1 MATLK
6 DVAKRAGVSIA
17 TVSCCLSGA
26 KNVRVET
33 KLRVMEA
40 IEELGYIPNSAARNL
55 KLRSSKEIGVVLP
68 DINDA
73 FYAEIL
79 KGISSQSQQ
88 EGYIINVAFSYGSKK
103 SESEKIEEFI
113 NKNVAGLL
121 ILSCQPENT
130 VFFKGRIEK
139 LNIPTVFMDRMPEG
153 IHVNFASFDN
163 YGTVYYFTR
172 NLLQKDYKDIALI
185 TGAHHLSSQKACLRG
200 YMDALNEA
208 GRPYHKEWVRVTNM
222 TKEDAFKA
230 AMLVCQKKIPHA
242 IISSSVTMTRGIWEA
257 LDIQGITPGKDI
269 QVLTL
274 GEESWSK
281 SDRLPGVTHSSRT
294 AFTMGTSVAG
304 LLIGNIAKPYTLEKQ
319 NLSFT
324 DDIVFTKLNLPARA
338 RRKKPGG
345 ISSSG
350 RRSLRILHYEIP
362 STNSIKLVSRCFSNL
377 YDVDIIYDSIGDI
390 MDLFQRIVEDGPDL
404 DPQYDIFVFDVPW
417 KDYLAD
423 NHYLEDITEVVEGP
437 DFNRNHILKENMDN
451 CYYKNRCVAIPLSGG
466 TQGMYYRQDLFEKAS
481 SMKAF
486 KDKYKIPLRAPRTWT
501 EFNGIAEFF
510 TRSCNPYSP
519 TEYGTSVS
527 GKTDGELAPELLIR
541 LWAEGGKMWNS
552 KNRVCMDTPQNEKAF
567 QVILETLNYVQRSP
581 FDTSIEEI
589 IEDFCSGKTAM
600 LVTCTEYAGEIRSSI
615 DTNVIGKVGYT
626 MLPGKAPMTVGWNMG
641 LSRYS
646 RNKELAHEYFRWL
659 CQKDTSYY
667 MTILGGQ
674 STLVYPYHSNE
685 ILELY
690 PWMRVVQDS
699 FRYSHSRSG
708 PVKTVTSRVMCSS
721 SPERIL
727 CNVMRNI
734 LNQGMSV
741 KEALRV
747 GQIEMEELFRE
758 YGYPM

>member
-33 KLRVMEA
+33 KLKVMEA

-55 KLRSSKEIGVVLP
+55 KLKSSNEIGVVLP

-79 KGISSQSQQ
+79 KGISSECQQ

-130 VFFKGRIEK
+130 AFFKGRIEK
-139 LNIPTVFMDRMPEG
+139 LNIPTVFMDRKPED
-153 IHVNFASFDN
+153 INVNFASFDN
-163 YGTVYYFTR
+163 YGTVYFFTR
-172 NLLQKDYKDIALI
+172 SLLQKEYKDIALI

-200 YMDALNEA
+200 YMDALGEF
-208 GRPYHKEWVRVTNM
+208 GCTYHKDWVRVTNM
-222 TKEDAFKA
+222 SKEDAFKA
-230 AMLVCQKKIPHA
+230 AMLVCQQKIPHA
-242 IISSSVTMTRGIWEA
+242 IISASVTMTRGIWEA
-257 LDIQGITPGKDI
+257 LDIQGISPGKDI

-274 GEESWSK
+274 GEESWNK
-281 SDRLPGVTHSSRT
+281 SDQLPGVTHSSRS
-294 AFTMGTSVAG
+294 AFTMGTSVAD
-304 LLIGNIAKPYTLEKQ
+304 LLIGNIAKPFSFEKK

-324 DDIVFTKLNLPARA
+324 DNIIYTKLNIPPRTE
-338 RRKKPGG
+338 RKSSV
-345 ISSSG
+345 ISVSG
-350 RRSLRILHYEIP
+350 RKTLRVLHYEIP
-362 STNSIKLVSRCFSNL
+362 STNSIKLVSRCFSNQ
-377 YDVDIIYDSIGDI
+377 YDVDIIYDNIDEA
-390 MDLFQRIVEDGPDL
+390 DKLFYRIANDGPQL
-404 DPQYDIFVFDVPW
+404 DPQYDILIFDVPW

-423 NHYLEDITEVVEGP
+423 NHCLEDITEVVESP
-437 DFNRNHILKENMDN
+437 DFNRDHILKENMEN

-466 TQGMYYRQDLFEKAS
+466 TQGLYYRQDLFEKAS
-481 SMKAF
+481 NMKAF

-510 TRSCNPYSP
+510 TRSYNPNSP

-527 GKTDGELAPELLIR
+527 GQYDGELAPELLIR

-552 KNRVCMDTPQNEKAF
+552 KNRVCMDSPQNERAF
-567 QVILETLNYVQRSP
+567 QIILQTLKYVERLP
-581 FDTSIEEI
+581 FDTSIDEI

-600 LVTCTEYAGEIRSSI
+600 LVTCTEYAGKIRSSI

-626 MLPGKAPMTVGWNMG
+626 MLPGKAPMTLGWNMG

-646 RNKELAHEYFRWL
+646 ENKELAYEYFRWL
-659 CQKDTSYY
+659 CRKDTSYY

-699 FRYSHSRSG
+699 FRYTRSRSG
-708 PVKTVTSRVMCSS
+708 PVKTVTSRVMCSN
-721 SPERIL
+721 SPEAVL
-727 CNVMRNI
+727 CNVLRNI
-734 LNQGMSV
+734 LNRGMTV
-741 KEALRV
+741 KQALKT
-747 GQIEMEELFRE
+747 GQTEMEQLFRE